1 VAACDSISRW
11 RFPACRSR
19 GPANS
24 HFEPFPL
31 PSKEESDRIE
41 DLNEFALVARTCL
54 LGLVSCLCP
63 GSLMGA
69 ALAPYGLY
77 RMSLIGEELPF
88 ACSEA
93 LIPFVCQYHMHELA
107 SGS

>member
-1 VAACDSISRW
+1 
-11 RFPACRSR
+11 
-19 GPANS
+19 
-24 HFEPFPL
+24 
-31 PSKEESDRIE
+31 
-41 DLNEFALVARTCL
+41 
-54 LGLVSCLCP
+54 
-63 GSLMGA
+63 LMGA